1 MAYHIKM
8 VQMQKALEDRRL
20 EEAEK
25 HNRAE
30 LMEEEAQAS
39 SSQLSSISPTRPK
52 MQDDREDGGVLA
64 IPDPAEPL
72 GGACSFLV
80 PSLPLMPPT
89 NVAAQMTMICTPPSA
104 SMMDAIQAPEHGAQ
118 NAEIPVAIR
127 TPRSALQNSGRSD
140 YGPSR
145 VRAPRSDPYAPPI
158 VPLSS
163 TAARAGD

>member
-1 MAYHIKM
+1 
-8 VQMQKALEDRRL
+8 
-20 EEAEK
+20 
-25 HNRAE
+25 
-30 LMEEEAQAS
+30 
-39 SSQLSSISPTRPK
+39 
-52 MQDDREDGGVLA
+52 
-64 IPDPAEPL
+64 
-72 GGACSFLV
+72 
-80 PSLPLMPPT
+80 MPPT

-127 TPRSALQNSGRSD
+127 TPRSALQNSGRSE

-163 TAARAGD
+163 AADLIEKFDLELELDESPGKSNGSEHNSHCSSDTEYF